1 MTEEN
6 LHQIGDQQIKEG
18 DLTKEQLHHKNH
30 IISLRNKIA
39 KFQFEID
46 ELLPSLNWHENALIE
61 TTKKQAEESLNED
74 QASTK
79 ES

>member
-39 KFQFEID
+39 KFQF
-46 ELLPSLNWHENALIE
+46 
-61 TTKKQAEESLNED
+61 
-74 QASTK
+74 
-79 ES
+79 